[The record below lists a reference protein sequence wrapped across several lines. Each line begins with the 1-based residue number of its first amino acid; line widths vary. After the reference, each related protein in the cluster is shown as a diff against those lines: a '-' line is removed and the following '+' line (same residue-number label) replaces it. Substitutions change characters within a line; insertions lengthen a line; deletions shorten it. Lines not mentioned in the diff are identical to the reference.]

1 MKIFFQIFISKKE
14 SARKSPFWRS
24 YTEGSFN
31 QKYSSIKVLRRFL
44 LVLLFLSS
52 AYTSAK

>member
-1 MKIFFQIFISKKE
+1 MKNFFQIFISKKE
-14 SARKSPFWRS
+14 SARKSAFRRS

-44 LVLLFLSS
+44 VLLFLSS